1 MVCGHLIATFSC
13 TGCSVR
19 KMSILRPFLSRIIRQ
34 GRLTVVAPDGSREE
48 FGQPAAGFPD
58 VTIRF
63 TDRRGM
69 RRIVLDPRLGA
80 AEAFMDGEMELA
92 EGDIMDLVGL
102 IRMNTPWDRGTRLHD
117 KTWLGRRAEWLKTR
131 VGSINRQRRSRA
143 NVKHHYDIGN
153 DLYRLFLDDDMQ
165 YSCAYWSR
173 PGMTLDE
180 AQAAKKAHIA
190 AKLALKPGQRILDI
204 GCGWGGMA
212 ITLAKLEKVEVLG
225 ITLSEQQ
232 LALARARAEAAGVA
246 DRVTF
251 ELIDYRDLAA
261 REAGRFD
268 RIVSVGM
275 FEHVGAPNFETFFR
289 ACANLMTADGV
300 MLLHTIG
307 RFGKPGATD
316 AFTRKYIFPGGYI
329 PALSE
334 TLAASEKSR
343 LIVTDVET
351 WRLHYAL
358 TLRQWYAR
366 TLAHEAEIVAMMG
379 ERFFRMWTFYL
390 AGATSAFESVGMG
403 NYQIQFARSRHALP
417 LTRNYLGDAEREFGT
432 RGV

>member
-1 MVCGHLIATFSC
+1 
-13 TGCSVR
+13 
-19 KMSILRPFLSRIIRQ
+19 MSILRPFLSRIIHQ

-48 FGQPAAGFPD
+48 FGHPAAGFPD

-63 TDRRGM
+63 TSRRGM

-92 EGDIMDLVGL
+92 EGDIMDLIGL
-102 IRMNTPWDRGTRLHD
+102 IRMNTPWDRGARLHD
-117 KTWLGRRAEWLKTR
+117 KTWLGRRAEWAKTR
-131 VGSINRQRRSRA
+131 IGSINRQRRSRA
-143 NVKHHYDIGN
+143 NVRHHYDIGN
-153 DLYRLFLDDDMQ
+153 DLYRLFLDADMQ

-173 PGMTLDE
+173 PGMTLEE
-180 AQAAKKAHIA
+180 AQVAKKAHVA
-190 AKLALKPGQRILDI
+190 AKLALAPGQRILDI

-212 ITLAKLEKVEVLG
+212 ITLAKLEEIEVLG

-232 LALARARAEAAGVA
+232 LALARERAETAGVA

-251 ELIDYRDLAA
+251 ELIDYRDLAV

-289 ACANLMTADGV
+289 ACANLMSADGV

-307 RFGKPGATD
+307 RFGRPGSTD

-343 LIVTDVET
+343 LIATDVET

-366 TLAHEAEIVAMMG
+366 TFAHEAEITRMMG

-390 AGATSAFESVGMG
+390 AGATSAFESGGMG

-417 LTRNYLGDAEREFGT
+417 LTRDYLADAERAFGA

>member
-1 MVCGHLIATFSC
+1 
-13 TGCSVR
+13 
-19 KMSILRPFLSRIIRQ
+19 MSILSPFLSRIVRQ
-34 GRLTVVAPDGSREE
+34 GRLTVVAPDGTHEQ

-63 TDRRGM
+63 TNRRGM

-80 AEAFMDGEMELA
+80 AEAFMDGEMVLA

-102 IRMNTPWDRGTRLHD
+102 LRMNAPWDRGGNFD
-117 KTWLGRRAEWLKTR
+117 NKGWLGRSADWVKTR
-131 VGSINRQRRSRA
+131 LDSINRQSQSRA

-153 DLYRLFLDDDMQ
+153 ALYRLFLDDDMQ

-173 PGMTLDE
+173 PDMTLEE
-180 AQAAKKAHIA
+180 AQTAKKAHIA

-212 ITLAKLEKVEVLG
+212 ITLAKLEAVEVLG
-225 ITLSEQQ
+225 ITLSEEQ
-232 LALARARAEAAGVA
+232 LALARERAEAAGVA
-246 DRVTF
+246 DRVKF

-275 FEHVGAPNFETFFR
+275 FEHVGAANFDTFFR

-307 RFGKPGATD
+307 RFGGPGSTD

-334 TLAASEKSR
+334 TVAASEKSR

-351 WRLHYAL
+351 LRLHYAL

-366 TLAHEAEIVAMMG
+366 TMAHEAEIVAMMG
-379 ERFFRMWTFYL
+379 ERFFRMWCFYL
-390 AGATSAFESVGMG
+390 AGATSAFESGGMG

-417 LTRNYLGDAEREFGT
+417 LTRDYIAEAEGRYL
-432 RGV
+432 

>member
-1 MVCGHLIATFSC
+1 
-13 TGCSVR
+13 
-19 KMSILRPFLSRIIRQ
+19 MSILRPFLSRVIRH
-34 GRLTVVAPDGSREE
+34 GRLTVVDPDGAAEH
-48 FGQPAAGFPD
+48 FGAPAAGFPE

-63 TDRRGM
+63 TTRRAM
-69 RRIVLDPRLGA
+69 RRVVLDPRLGA
-80 AEAFMDGEMELA
+80 GEAYMDGEMEVI
-92 EGDIMDLVGL
+92 EGDIMALIEL
-102 IRMNTPWDRGTRLHD
+102 IRMNTPWDRGAKLKD
-117 KTWLGRRAEWLKTR
+117 KTWLGQWIEGLKTR
-131 VGSINRQRRSRA
+131 IGSVNRRRRSRA
-143 NVKHHYDIGN
+143 NVAHHYDIGN
-153 DLYRLFLDDDMQ
+153 DLYRLFLDADMQ

-173 PGMTLDE
+173 PDMTLDE

-190 AKLALKPGQRILDI
+190 AKLALRPGQRVLDI

-212 ITLAKLEKVEVLG
+212 ITLALLERVEVLG
-225 ITLSEQQ
+225 ITLSHEQ
-232 LALARARAEAAGVA
+232 LDLARQRAEQAGVA
-246 DRVTF
+246 DRVRF

-275 FEHVGAPNFETFFR
+275 FEHVGARNFDTFFR
-289 ACANLMTADGV
+289 ACANMLTADGV
-300 MLLHTIG
+300 MLLHSIG

-351 WRLHYAL
+351 LRLHYAL
-358 TLRQWYAR
+358 TLRQWYAN
-366 TLAHEAEIVAMMG
+366 TLAQQGAITSMMG
-379 ERFFRMWTFYL
+379 ARFYRMWCFYL
-390 AGATSAFESVGMG
+390 AGATAAFESGGMG

-417 LTRNYLGDAEREFGT
+417 LTRDYLAAAEARYAG
-432 RGV
+432 

>member
-1 MVCGHLIATFSC
+1 
-13 TGCSVR
+13 
-19 KMSILRPFLSRIIRQ
+19 MSILAPFLSRVVRQ
-34 GRLTVVAPDGSREE
+34 GRLTVIAPDGAEE
-48 FGQPAAGFPD
+48 HFGTPTTGFPEL
-58 VTIRF
+58 TLRF
-63 TDRRGM
+63 ASRAGM
-69 RRIVLDPRLGA
+69 RRIILDPRLGA
-80 AEAFMDGEMELA
+80 AEAFMDGDMRIEG
-92 EGDIMDLVGL
+92 GDIMDLIGL
-102 IRMNTPWDRGTRLHD
+102 IRMNTPWDRGAALKD
-117 KTWLGRRAEWLKTR
+117 KTWLGRRADWVKTR
-131 VGSINRQRRSRA
+131 IGSINRQRRSRA

-165 YSCAYWSR
+165 YSCAYWPR
-173 PGMTLDE
+173 PDMTLEE
-180 AQAAKKAHIA
+180 AQVVKKVHIA
-190 AKLALKPGQRILDI
+190 AKLALKPGLRVLDI

-212 ITLAKLEKVEVLG
+212 ITLAKLEQVEVLG
-225 ITLSEQQ
+225 ITLSEEQF
-232 LALARARAEAAGVA
+232 ALARQRAEAAGVA

-289 ACANLMTADGV
+289 AAANLMTADGV

-307 RFGKPGATD
+307 RFGRPGSTD

-343 LIVTDVET
+343 LIATDIET
-351 WRLHYAL
+351 LRLHYAL

-366 TLAHEAEIVAMMG
+366 TLAHEAEITAMMG
-379 ERFFRMWTFYL
+379 TRFFRMWTFYL
-390 AGATSAFESVGMG
+390 AGATSAFESGGMG

-417 LTRNYLGDAEREFGT
+417 LTRDYIAAAEEDFGA
-432 RGV
+432 RRV

>member
-1 MVCGHLIATFSC
+1 
-13 TGCSVR
+13 
-19 KMSILRPFLSRIIRQ
+19 
-34 GRLTVVAPDGSREE
+34 
-48 FGQPAAGFPD
+48 
-58 VTIRF
+58 
-63 TDRRGM
+63 
-69 RRIVLDPRLGA
+69 
-80 AEAFMDGEMELA
+80 MDGEMELV
-92 EGDIMDLVGL
+92 EGDIMELVAL
-102 IRMNTPWDRGTRLHD
+102 IRSNTPWDRGAKLHD
-117 KTWLGRRAEWLKTR
+117 KTWLGQRAEWVKTR
-131 VGSINRQRRSRA
+131 IGSINRQRRSRA

-153 DLYRLFLDDDMQ
+153 ELYRLFLDEDIQ
-165 YSCAYWSR
+165 YSCAYWPR
-173 PGMTLDE
+173 PGMTLEE

-190 AKLALKPGQRILDI
+190 AKLALAPGQRVLDI

-212 ITLAKLEKVEVLG
+212 ITLAKLEQVEVLG
-225 ITLSEQQ
+225 ITLSEEQ
-232 LALARARAEAAGVA
+232 LALARQRAAAAGVA
-246 DRVTF
+246 DRVQF

-289 ACANLMTADGV
+289 AAANLMTADGV

-307 RFGKPGATD
+307 RFGRPGSTD

-343 LIVTDVET
+343 LIATDIET
-351 WRLHYAL
+351 LRLHYAL

-366 TLAHEAEIVAMMG
+366 MLAHEAEIVAMMG
-379 ERFFRMWTFYL
+379 DRFFRMWTFYL
-390 AGATSAFESVGMG
+390 AGATSAFESGGMG

-417 LTRNYLGDAEREFGT
+417 LTRGYMVEAEGDYAAR
-432 RGV
+432 

>member
-1 MVCGHLIATFSC
+1 
-13 TGCSVR
+13 
-19 KMSILRPFLSRIIRQ
+19 MSILRPFLSRVIHQ
-34 GRLTVVAPDGSREE
+34 GRLTIVAPDGAREE
-48 FGQPAAGFPD
+48 FGQSAPGFPE
-58 VTIRF
+58 VAVRF
-63 TDRRGM
+63 TSRKGM
-69 RRIVLDPRLGA
+69 RRIILDPRLGA
-80 AEAFMDGEMELA
+80 AEAFMDGEMELV
-92 EGDIMDLVGL
+92 EGDIMELVAL
-102 IRMNTPWDRGTRLHD
+102 IRMNTPWDRGATLKDR
-117 KTWLGRRAEWLKTR
+117 TWAGEQVDWLKTR
-131 VGSINRQRRSRA
+131 IGSINRRRRSRA

-153 DLYRLFLDDDMQ
+153 ALYRLFLDEDMQ
-165 YSCAYWSR
+165 YSCAYWPR
-173 PGMTLDE
+173 PGMTLEE

-190 AKLALKPGQRILDI
+190 AKLALAPGQRVLDI

-225 ITLSEQQ
+225 ITLSEEQ
-232 LALARARAEAAGVA
+232 LALARERAAAAGVA

-289 ACANLMTADGV
+289 AAANLMTADGV

-307 RFGKPGATD
+307 RFGRPGSTD

-351 WRLHYAL
+351 LRLHYAL

-379 ERFFRMWTFYL
+379 DRFFRMWCFYL
-390 AGATSAFESVGMG
+390 AGATAAFESGGMG

-417 LTRNYLGDAEREFGT
+417 LTRDYMGDAEGRYVG
-432 RGV
+432 